1 VGLVHDAGTV
11 TEPPIASVL
20 EPQAVAVWLD
30 TDLEWIT
37 RAIVDDG
44 LPVLGYRTDGIP
56 LMATE
61 EIQAWLR
68 RPTLADDET

>member
-1 VGLVHDAGTV
+1 M

-30 TDLEWIT
+30 TDLEWIM
-37 RAIVDDG
+37 RAIAHDG
-44 LPVLGYRTDGIP
+44 LPVLGYRTDGVP
-56 LMATE
+56 LLATE

>member
-1 VGLVHDAGTV
+1 VTGLPV
-11 TEPPIASVL
+11 ASVL
-20 EPQAVAVWLD
+20 EPHAVAAWLD
-30 TDLEWIT
+30 TDLEWVMWAIT
-37 RAIVDDG
+37 HDG

-56 LMATE
+56 LMATG

>member
-1 VGLVHDAGTV
+1 V

>member
-1 VGLVHDAGTV
+1 MTDLPTA
-11 TEPPIASVL
+11 AVL

-30 TDLEWIT
+30 IDVDWIM
-37 RAIVDDG
+37 RAIADDG
-44 LPVLGYRTDGIP
+44 LPVLGYRSDGTP
-56 LMATE
+56 LMATA